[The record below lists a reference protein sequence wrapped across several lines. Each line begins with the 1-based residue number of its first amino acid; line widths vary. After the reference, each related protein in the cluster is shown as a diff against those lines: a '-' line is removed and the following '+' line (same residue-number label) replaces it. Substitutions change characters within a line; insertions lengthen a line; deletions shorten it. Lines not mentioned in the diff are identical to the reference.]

1 MSNVKAVIFDWAGTI
16 IDYGCMAPAFVFIK
30 VFMKYGVNISE
41 KEARAPMGL
50 AKKDHVRALCKMP
63 GIKEKWKKQ
72 HGKFPDN
79 QDVENIYLELEPMLT
94 KIVANYSDPIPG
106 AVELL
111 KKLKQTGIRSGST
124 TGYVQSMMN
133 SVVPAAKRNGLIP
146 ESILC
151 SSDVPGG
158 RPKPWMCFM
167 NAINLNVYPMNRLI
181 KVGDTLA
188 DIQEGLN
195 AGMWTVGVSLSG
207 NEIGMTEG
215 EVKMADKAALTIKN
229 EKARRK
235 MMAAGAHFVID
246 GVWDFLP
253 VLEKIE
259 DLIEQGETPYT
270 YSRNYP

>member
-1 MSNVKAVIFDWAGTI
+1 MSNVKAVILDWAGTI
-16 IDYGCMAPAFVFIK
+16 IDYGCMAPSRVFIE
-30 VFMKYGVNISE
+30 VFMKYGVNISVE
-41 KEARAPMGL
+41 EVRVPMGL
-50 AKKDHVRALCKMP
+50 AKKEHLKVLCEMP
-63 GIKEKWKKQ
+63 GIREKWENRY
-72 HGKFPDN
+72 GKLPDR
-79 QDVENIYLELEPMLT
+79 QDVEGIYLELEPMLAR
-94 KIVANYSDPIPG
+94 IVVDYSNPIPG
-106 AVELL
+106 AVKLLENL
-111 KKLKQTGIRSGST
+111 KKKGIRSGST
-124 TGYVQSMMN
+124 TGYVQSMMD
-133 SVVPAAKRNGLIP
+133 SVVPAAKKNGLIP
-146 ESILC
+146 ESIVC
-151 SSDVPGG
+151 SSDVPEG

-167 NAINLNVYPMNRLI
+167 NAINLNVYPMNCLI

-215 EVKMADKAALTIKN
+215 EVKMMDKAALTIKN

-235 MMAAGAHFVID
+235 LMAAGAHFVID

-270 YSRNYP
+270 Y